1 MADKNKRHCGMFCFS
16 LFHYT
21 FNFYLKDD
29 TTMLRYINSTSRK
42 LYAFEMNPFALTGS
56 GNQAE
61 APSTSSA
68 ANQDMDVFSHVGTFS
83 TSDIYNDFGQSAYRS
98 AEDNRATESFVDS
111 MEGAVGIIEAE
122 WGSDSTPSHSW
133 QTDEDMKAGSY
144 HTMFCLKSSSI
155 YFFFNL
161 KELLFIP

>member
-1 MADKNKRHCGMFCFS
+1 
-16 LFHYT
+16 
-21 FNFYLKDD
+21 
-29 TTMLRYINSTSRK
+29 
-42 LYAFEMNPFALTGS
+42 
-56 GNQAE
+56 
-61 APSTSSA
+61 
-68 ANQDMDVFSHVGTFS
+68 MDVFSHVGTFS

-144 HTMFCLKSSSI
+144 HTMFCLKSSSMYI
-155 YFFFNL
+155 FLTILTINL
-161 KELLFIP
+161 CQGSLLKFQNEQRLFIAWKALCLWTDDNRPIAL